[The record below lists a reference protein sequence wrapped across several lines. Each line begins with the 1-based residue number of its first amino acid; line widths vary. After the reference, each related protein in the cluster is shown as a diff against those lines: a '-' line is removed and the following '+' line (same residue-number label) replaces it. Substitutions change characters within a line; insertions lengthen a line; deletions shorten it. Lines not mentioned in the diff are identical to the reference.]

1 MPARSSASR
10 RSNPHLR
17 RRTAEGL
24 AAGLVGTSCMTATMW
39 LEQRLRSSAVGPI
52 DYDASGHVV
61 TAAANALGWRPGTR
75 AQRRALFLIVHWGYG
90 SAVGIAYSPLQRLLG
105 SRRLATVVLYVG
117 CQSMAFTLFPTLGET
132 PPPWRWRKDVLAS
145 SLAQHAV
152 YAISV
157 AAAARWAAP
166 SHA

>member
-1 MPARSSASR
+1 MPPLSTTSPRSFAGARRLA
-10 RSNPHLR
+10 
-17 RRTAEGL
+17 AEGL
-24 AAGLVGTSCMTATMW
+24 AAGFVGTCCMTATRW
-39 LEQRLRSSAVGPI
+39 LERRLRSDEAGPV

-61 TAAANALGWRPGTR
+61 TAAANALRWHPGNR

-90 SAVGIAYSPLQRLLG
+90 SAVGIAYPPLLRSLCDD
-105 SRRLATVVLYVG
+105 RLATSVFYVG

-132 PPPWRWRKDVLAS
+132 PPPWRWRGDVLAS

-157 AAAARWAAP
+157 AATAKLAASSR
-166 SHA
+166 S